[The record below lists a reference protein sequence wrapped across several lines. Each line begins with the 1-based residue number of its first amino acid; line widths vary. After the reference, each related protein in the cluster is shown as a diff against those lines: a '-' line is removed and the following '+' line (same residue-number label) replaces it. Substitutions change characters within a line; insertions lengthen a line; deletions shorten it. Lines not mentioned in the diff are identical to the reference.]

1 MDFAKNILK
10 KYGWKEGDGLGKT
23 NNGITKALRANLK
36 FDKAGFGSDVAS
48 SDFNNHWWE
57 RVFNEAAS
65 NVNVKQK
72 DDGETEFDLINEGV
86 EISTKGYSLEK
97 LKKARRNQC
106 PDNTVSY
113 GNFLQTAT
121 LKAGGGAIEVDHPG
135 KINIADME
143 VAKVNIMT
151 DEELFAACGGR
162 TAHKGARHGLKLS
175 GKLSRLEKQE
185 QELLAKMFGGQPSL
199 QKSTKAEEVSG
210 IVADIK
216 GLKRK
221 EKCQSP
227 FKNTDDQFSYETAKP
242 SKRKRKCNV
251 TNMPES
257 NKSSKTRKEGTKLN
271 FQKSSELEICEING
285 EKAQGPEKTTRD
297 YKNDS
302 ELDFGI
308 VNLLSSLWKSGLINH
323 SVTISYFNA
332 CSQYF
337 FLM

>member
-106 PDNTVSY
+106 LDNTVSY

-121 LKAGGGAIEVDHPG
+121 LKAGGGAIEVDHP
-135 KINIADME
+135 
-143 VAKVNIMT
+143 
-151 DEELFAACGGR
+151 ACGGR

-257 NKSSKTRKEGTKLN
+257 NKSSKIRKEETKLN

-302 ELDFGI
+302 ELEFGKI
-308 VNLLSSLWKSGLINH
+308 KIKK
-323 SVTISYFNA
+323 IKR
-332 CSQYF
+332 
-337 FLM
+337 